1 MDEALHNKCS
11 CETTTATPDRKA
23 CPSTCGGRMAPR
35 GSGGRL
41 RVSQN
46 HAKPQ
51 VEALARD
58 PVPKRK
64 DQPTVPNS
72 IFLGGEAADRPGP
85 RRIPKDR
92 RTPYLRPFD
101 PLLLLRAGDIEQ
113 NPGPTTPTAN
123 PPPHHRHPSIPNT
136 PYPANHCHPLH
147 VPFHPSHCRPAPYSP
162 RTSQPYPVECS
173 PNAKGKMLCMQFDH

>member
-1 MDEALHNKCS
+1 
-11 CETTTATPDRKA
+11 
-23 CPSTCGGRMAPR
+23 MAPR

-85 RRIPKDR
+85 RRLPKDR

-123 PPPHHRHPSIPNT
+123 PPSPPPPPLHPQ
-136 PYPANHCHPLH
+136 HPL
-147 VPFHPSHCRPAPYSP
+147 P
-162 RTSQPYPVECS
+162 SQPLPPPPRPIPPKSLPSRPLPPKNLPALPSRMFPQCQGEDVVYAIRSLE
-173 PNAKGKMLCMQFDH
+173 KGQGD